1 MLSSFVVTAWRVF
14 HSYPPEQLYQPAR
27 FHLTALQS
35 GHSPSLSF
43 LADALRADSR
53 GRSSGESQ
61 VKQGEIDYM
70 QNLGEEGAIGAYDK
84 PFSHFTCSKNLVDL
98 GIIMALLPPP
108 PARLL
113 DLGCGTG
120 WTSAFFARRGYRVTG
135 QDIAPDMIQYAERNR
150 ARYEAKN
157 LDFVTSDYESMAFDE
172 PFDCAVFYDSLHHAV
187 DERAA
192 LQSVL
197 PCAAA
202 RWRARYPRARGRP
215 FPEPGF
221 IRAMELYGVTEKD
234 MPPSHIRDLCM
245 EIGFSKFEFLLD
257 PTLAMIA
264 VYGLNLNT
272 AERNFRPWW
281 RRPITLAR
289 LLLDRR
295 LKTGG
300 LCVLTK

>member
-1 MLSSFVVTAWRVF
+1 M
-14 HSYPPEQLYQPAR
+14 
-27 FHLTALQS
+27 
-35 GHSPSLSF
+35 
-43 LADALRADSR
+43 
-53 GRSSGESQ
+53 
-61 VKQGEIDYM
+61 KQGEIDYM
-70 QNLGEEGAIGAYDK
+70 QKIGEEGALGAYDK

-98 GIIMALLPPP
+98 GIIMALLPQP

-135 QDIAPDMIQYAERNR
+135 QDIAPDMIRFAERNR
-150 ARYEAKN
+150 ARYEARD
-157 LDFVTSDYESMAFDE
+157 LDFVVSDYESLNFAE

-192 LQSVL
+192 LTSVF
-197 PCAAA
+197 
-202 RWRARYPRARGRP
+202 RALRP
-215 FPEPGF
+215 GGVLITHEPGAGHSKSPDS

-234 MPPSHIRDLCM
+234 MPPSHIRDLGR

-257 PTLAMIA
+257 PTLAVIS
-264 VYGLNLNT
+264 VYGINLAT
-272 AERNFRPWW
+272 LQHKKRSWW

-300 LCVLTK
+300 LCILTK

>member
-1 MLSSFVVTAWRVF
+1 M
-14 HSYPPEQLYQPAR
+14 
-27 FHLTALQS
+27 
-35 GHSPSLSF
+35 
-43 LADALRADSR
+43 
-53 GRSSGESQ
+53 
-61 VKQGEIDYM
+61 KQGEIDYM
-70 QNLGEEGAIGAYDK
+70 QKIGEEGALGAYDK

-98 GIIMALLPPP
+98 GIIMALLPQP

-135 QDIAPDMIQYAERNR
+135 QDIAPDMIRFAERNR
-150 ARYEAKN
+150 ARYEAKD
-157 LDFVTSDYESMAFDE
+157 LEFVVSDYETLNFPE

-192 LQSVL
+192 LASVY
-197 PCAAA
+197 
-202 RWRARYPRARGRP
+202 RALRP
-215 FPEPGF
+215 GGVLITHEPGAGHSKSPDS

-234 MPPSHIRDLCM
+234 MPPSHIRDLCL
-245 EIGFSKFEFLLD
+245 EIGFSKFQFLLD
-257 PTLAMIA
+257 PTLAVIS
-264 VYGLNLNT
+264 VYGINLAT
-272 AERNFRPWW
+272 LQYKKRSWW

-300 LCVLTK
+300 LCIITK

>member
-1 MLSSFVVTAWRVF
+1 M
-14 HSYPPEQLYQPAR
+14 
-27 FHLTALQS
+27 
-35 GHSPSLSF
+35 
-43 LADALRADSR
+43 
-53 GRSSGESQ
+53 
-61 VKQGEIDYM
+61 KQGEIDYM
-70 QNLGEEGAIGAYDK
+70 QNLGEEGATDAYDK

-98 GIIMALLPPP
+98 GVIMALLPPP

-150 ARYEAKN
+150 ARYEAQN
-157 LDFVTSDYESMAFDE
+157 LDFVISDYESMAFDE

-192 LQSVL
+192 LEGVFRVL
-197 PCAAA
+197 
-202 RWRARYPRARGRP
+202 RP
-215 FPEPGF
+215 GGVLITHEPGAGHSKSEES
-221 IRAMELYGVTEKD
+221 IRAMQLYSVTEKD
-234 MPPSHIRDLCM
+234 MPPHHIRDLCM
-245 EIGFSKFEFLLD
+245 QIGYTGFEFLID

-272 AERNFRPWW
+272 TGRNHRPWW

-289 LLLDRR
+289 LLRDRT
-295 LKTGG
+295 LETGG
-300 LCVLTK
+300 LCVITK